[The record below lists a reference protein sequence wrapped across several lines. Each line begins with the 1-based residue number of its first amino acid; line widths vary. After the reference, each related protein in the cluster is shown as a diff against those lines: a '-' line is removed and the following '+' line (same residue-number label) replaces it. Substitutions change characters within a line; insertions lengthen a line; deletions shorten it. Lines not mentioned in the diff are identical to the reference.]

1 MDFIE
6 ADAQQRE
13 EELHKWW
20 QDNWKNIAGGVVLAI
35 ALITGMYMYRD
46 YNQKKMY
53 ENAGDFYSNVISVN
67 MADAE
72 GVEKVNSFISA
83 HNKDV
88 YSQLAALSLA
98 KQLVSEKKYQEA
110 VDVLSKTV
118 GAGKDTVIDDITRM
132 RIARLNIELKKFD
145 EAEKAISS
153 LSAKN
158 AEAFKFAALSL
169 KGDLR
174 KAQGKN
180 QEALALYD
188 EALEKATSADD
199 TTIVKMKRDSLK
211 TTAGANA
218 PAGSVQKAEAVNTP
232 EAEAVKTSEAAT
244 ATAQDDAEDTGAAQP
259 ASDSA
264 LENKAE

>member
-1 MDFIE
+1 MDIIE

-145 EAEKAISS
+145 EAEKAIDS

-158 AEAFKFAALSL
+158 AEAFNFAALSL

-211 TTAGANA
+211 TTAGASV
-218 PAGSVQKAEAVNTP
+218 PAGSVQKAEAVNTL
-232 EAEAVKTSEAAT
+232 EAEAVKTSEA
-244 ATAQDDAEDTGAAQP
+244 DTAAQNNGEEKGVAQS
-259 ASDSA
+259 ASDSTQ
-264 LENKAE
+264 ENKAE

>member
-1 MDFIE
+1 MDIIE

-20 QDNWKNIAGGVVLAI
+20 QENWKNIAGGVVLAI

-145 EAEKAISS
+145 EAEKAIDS

-158 AEAFKFAALSL
+158 AEAF
-169 KGDLR
+169 
-174 KAQGKN
+174 
-180 QEALALYD
+180 D
-188 EALEKATSADD
+188 EALEKATAADD

-211 TTAGANA
+211 TTAGASV
-218 PAGSVQKAEAVNTP
+218 PAGSVQKAEAVNTL
-232 EAEAVKTSEAAT
+232 EAEAVKTSEA
-244 ATAQDDAEDTGAAQP
+244 DTAAQNNGEEKGVAQS
-259 ASDSA
+259 ASDSTQ
-264 LENKAE
+264 ENKAE